1 MRLPCRYGIA
11 NEFTNVKGFLCCGSL
26 NSFTEDSLSLSCKVN
41 RKSSTKQQVM
51 LCPSLSVSK
60 CSSPWSMS
68 NAAKQFDRDLG
79 RALCNYQSPDITST
93 WSATSTQRSRDF
105 SILSFPGPN
114 LFKIF
119 SRRSSKSQRRARPN
133 VTGKSTQLSHR
144 SASSNRDGEMAL
156 IAAASISNVTW
167 GDLTRSHQ
175 TSWAPTDISN
185 TLWGR
190 NGLVPAVW
198 ITDGREKVLA
208 AHNDSKLQL
217 MSILSGLSGGFF

>member
-26 NSFTEDSLSLSCKVN
+26 NSFTEDSLLLSCKVN

-93 WSATSTQRSRDF
+93 YSATSTQRSRDF

-114 LFKIF
+114 LFKIL

-133 VTGKSTQLSHR
+133 VAFTQVRLEQQGR
-144 SASSNRDGEMAL
+144 RDGAHRGRQHLQRHLRRFDSKSPDIVGTHRHLQHAL
-156 IAAASISNVTW
+156 
-167 GDLTRSHQ
+167 
-175 TSWAPTDISN
+175 
-185 TLWGR
+185 
-190 NGLVPAVW
+190 
-198 ITDGREKVLA
+198 REKRFGSSCVDHGWRRKGSCRTIRNFSSCQYCQVYPGDSFRA
-208 AHNDSKLQL
+208 AWDP
-217 MSILSGLSGGFF
+217 

>member
-11 NEFTNVKGFLCCGSL
+11 NEFTNVKGFLCCDSF

-93 WSATSTQRSRDF
+93 WSATSTQRSWDF

-114 LFKIF
+114 LFKIL

-133 VTGKSTQLSHR
+133 NDRKIHAAFTLLRLEQQGR
-144 SASSNRDGEMAL
+144 RDGAHRGRQHLQRHLRRFDSEYSDIVGTHRHLQHAL
-156 IAAASISNVTW
+156 
-167 GDLTRSHQ
+167 
-175 TSWAPTDISN
+175 
-185 TLWGR
+185 
-190 NGLVPAVW
+190 
-198 ITDGREKVLA
+198 REKRFGSSCVD
-208 AHNDSKLQL
+208 HGWPRKGSCRT
-217 MSILSGLSGGFF
+217 

>member
-11 NEFTNVKGFLCCGSL
+11 NEFTNVKGFLCCDSF

-93 WSATSTQRSRDF
+93 YSATSTQRSWDF

-114 LFKIF
+114 LFKIL
-119 SRRSSKSQRRARPN
+119 SRRSSKSQRRARTN
-133 VTGKSTQLSHR
+133 VAFTQVRLEQQGR
-144 SASSNRDGEMAL
+144 RDGAHRGRQHLQRHLRRFDSKSLRHRGHQVTPTRSEGETVWFQLCGSRMAEKRFL
-156 IAAASISNVTW
+156 PHITIRNSIS
-167 GDLTRSHQ
+167 SC
-175 TSWAPTDISN
+175 S
-185 TLWGR
+185 
-190 NGLVPAVW
+190 
-198 ITDGREKVLA
+198 
-208 AHNDSKLQL
+208 
-217 MSILSGLSGGFF
+217 

>member
-11 NEFTNVKGFLCCGSL
+11 NEFTNVEGFLCCDSC
-26 NSFTEDSLSLSCKVN
+26 NSFKEDSLSLSCKVN
-41 RKSSTKQQVM
+41 RKSSTTQQVM

-114 LFKIF
+114 LFKIL
-119 SRRSSKSQRRARPN
+119 SRRSSKSQEDEEGAKQRPEIH
-133 VTGKSTQLSHR
+133 TAFTQLLEQQGR
-144 SASSNRDGEMAL
+144 RDGAHRGRQHL
-156 IAAASISNVTW
+156 QRHLKATW
-167 GDLTRSHQ
+167 
-175 TSWAPTDISN
+175 
-185 TLWGR
+185 
-190 NGLVPAVW
+190 VPRC
-198 ITDGREKVLA
+198 TK
-208 AHNDSKLQL
+208 
-217 MSILSGLSGGFF
+217 